1 MKRYPV
7 FVVKRINH
15 FKCPYYS
22 EFYRLNAM
30 LITISVIFL
39 IEIKEITQNFFTE
52 PQHAPNI
59 QSSLQKE
66 EQNGSITLPNFK
78 LYYKILVINPNISF
92 YVGCFTP
99 SETTRNCFLLP
110 TASRY
115 FLVRAASSSLVIIVS
130 WKQLNIQC

>member
-22 EFYRLNAM
+22 ESYRLNAM

-78 LYYKILVINPNISF
+78 LYYKILVIKKYGTIIITSTYNRGLDYSKKKTEYKTNTF
-92 YVGCFTP
+92 L
-99 SETTRNCFLLP
+99 TRAPRTHND
-110 TASRY
+110 
-115 FLVRAASSSLVIIVS
+115 
-130 WKQLNIQC
+130 